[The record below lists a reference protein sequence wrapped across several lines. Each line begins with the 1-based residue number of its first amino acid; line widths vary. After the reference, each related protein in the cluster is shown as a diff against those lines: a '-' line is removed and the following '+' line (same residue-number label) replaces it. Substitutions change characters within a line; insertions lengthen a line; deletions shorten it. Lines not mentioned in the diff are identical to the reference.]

1 MGSLAVLWRWLS
13 SWFARAVPVPAQA
26 ACDPAADE
34 ALRQSIHDVTHEQ
47 LGIAHWSCHTHF

>member
-1 MGSLAVLWRWLS
+1 MGSLAFLWRWLS
-13 SWFARAVPVPAQA
+13 SWFAKAVPAQTG
-26 ACDPAADE
+26 CDPAADE